1 MILQVYH
8 GSYTKIDAVDLSKG
22 QDNRDFGR
30 GFYVSKFRKHAEA
43 WAKII
48 GKKQGTEGFV
58 TEFKFY
64 ERAFTDN
71 TYKTLRFD
79 DYNEEWLDFVVL
91 NRDTT
96 TQEQRHD
103 YDIIE
108 GPVADDKVQ
117 NRILFYL
124 RGKISK
130 TDFLTELKYH
140 EPTHQICFC
149 TRKSLQMLELIDDEA
164 NLNIIMIS
172 EPIIEN
178 LMLNFNIGEEQA
190 TDLFYTSKTFA
201 QLSNEYTELF
211 KKSWQEVYELL
222 KDELKHEKWESEN
235 VEQTKE

>member
-8 GSYTKIDAVDLSKG
+8 GSYAKIDAVDLSKG

-43 WAKII
+43 WAKVI
-48 GKKQGTEGFV
+48 GGKRGTEGFV

-71 TYKTLRFD
+71 IYKTLRFD

-91 NRDTT
+91 NRDIS

-117 NRILFYL
+117 NKILFYL
-124 RGKISK
+124 KGKISK

-140 EPTHQICFC
+140 EQTHQICFC
-149 TRKSLQMLELIDDEA
+149 TRKSLQMLELIDDDA

-172 EPIIEN
+172 EPLLEQLVID
-178 LMLNFNIGEEQA
+178 FNIDEETA
-190 TDLFYTSKTFA
+190 TDKFFSSNTFA
-201 QLSNEYTELF
+201 KLADESTGLY
-211 KKSWQEVYELL
+211 KKPWQEIYEML
-222 KDELKHEKWESEN
+222 KKELKIYY
-235 VEQTKE
+235 

>member
-8 GSYTKIDAVDLSKG
+8 GSYVKIDAIDLSKG

-30 GFYVSKFRKHAEA
+30 GFYVTKFRKHAEA
-43 WAKII
+43 WAKVM
-48 GKKQGTEGFV
+48 GKKRGTEGFV

-79 DYNEEWLDFVVL
+79 DYNEKWLDFVVL

-96 TQEQRHD
+96 TQEQQHD

-108 GPVADDKVQ
+108 GPVANDKVQ
-117 NRILFYL
+117 NKIEFYL
-124 RGKISK
+124 KGKISK
-130 TDFLTELKYH
+130 NDFLTELKYH
-140 EPTHQICFC
+140 EQTHQICFC

-164 NLNIIMIS
+164 NLSVVIIS
-172 EPIIEN
+172 EPIIEY
-178 LMLNFNIGEEQA
+178 LMLDFNIDEEKA

-201 QLSNEYTELF
+201 QLADETTEF
-211 KKSWQEVYELL
+211 YK
-222 KDELKHEKWESEN
+222 
-235 VEQTKE
+235 

>member
-1 MILQVYH
+1 MVLQVYH
-8 GSYTKIDAVDLSKG
+8 GSYTKIDAIDLSKG
-22 QDNRDFGR
+22 QDNRDFGK
-30 GFYVSKFRKHAEA
+30 GFYVTKFRKHAEA
-43 WAKII
+43 WAKVI

-64 ERAFTDN
+64 ERTFTDN

-91 NRDTT
+91 NRDTS

-117 NRILFYL
+117 NKIEFYL
-124 RGKISK
+124 KGKISK
-130 TDFLTELKYH
+130 NDFLTELKYH
-140 EPTHQICFC
+140 EQTHQICFC
-149 TRKSLQMLELIDDEA
+149 TRKSLQMLELIDDEV
-164 NLNIIMIS
+164 NLNVIMIS

-178 LMLNFNIGEEQA
+178 LILDFNTDEEKA

-201 QLSNEYTELF
+201 QLADETTELY
-211 KKSWQEVYELL
+211 KKTWQEIYELL
-222 KDELKHEKWESEN
+222 KIELKN
-235 VEQTKE
+235 AVA